1 MQQFHLSRNLF
12 FMLKI
17 YFLLL
22 FFLTSCVETAII
34 GGGGLAVLHSRE
46 KTLTQTKS
54 DVVIA
59 SNVATKLLVNKLK
72 MPNNFVDT
80 TVYEGRVLL
89 TGVVDSANKA
99 KLAQDLAWQVEGVLE
114 VIDEIQVCD
123 NCKMKITDSTKILAD
138 SLITTEIETKLFLA
152 KRVRSFN
159 FTVNTVQ
166 KTVYIIGI
174 AYSSEEQQMVL
185 KIASKVKGVEKV
197 VNHIIL
203 ADDLRRKQQ

>member
-1 MQQFHLSRNLF
+1 
-12 FMLKI
+12 MLKI

-59 SNVATKLLVNKLK
+59 SGVAVKLLANKLK
-72 MPNNFVDT
+72 MSNNFVDT

-174 AYSSEEQQMVL
+174 AYSSEEQKMVL

>member
-1 MQQFHLSRNLF
+1 
-12 FMLKI
+12 MLKI

-59 SNVATKLLVNKLK
+59 SGVAVKLLANKLK
-72 MPNNFVDT
+72 MSNNFVDT

-174 AYSSEEQQMVL
+174 AYSSEEQKMVL

-197 VNHIIL
+197 INHIIL

>member
-1 MQQFHLSRNLF
+1 
-12 FMLKI
+12 MLKI

-59 SNVATKLLVNKLK
+59 SGVAVKLLANKLK
-72 MPNNFVDT
+72 MSNNFIDT

-174 AYSSEEQQMVL
+174 AYSSEEQKMVL

-197 VNHIIL
+197 INHIIL

>member
-1 MQQFHLSRNLF
+1 
-12 FMLKI
+12 MLKI

-59 SNVATKLLVNKLK
+59 SGVAVKLLANKLK
-72 MPNNFVDT
+72 MSNNFVDT

-159 FTVNTVQ
+159 FTINTVQ

-174 AYSSEEQQMVL
+174 AYSLEEQQMVL

>member
-1 MQQFHLSRNLF
+1 
-12 FMLKI
+12 MLKI

-59 SNVATKLLVNKLK
+59 SGVAVKLLANKLK

-166 KTVYIIGI
+166 KTAYIIGI
-174 AYSSEEQQMVL
+174 AYSLEEQQMVL

>member
-1 MQQFHLSRNLF
+1 
-12 FMLKI
+12 MLKI

-59 SNVATKLLVNKLK
+59 SGVAVKLLTNKLK
-72 MPNNFVDT
+72 MSNNFVDT

-89 TGVVDSANKA
+89 TGVVDSADKA

-174 AYSSEEQQMVL
+174 AYSLEEQQMVL

>member
-1 MQQFHLSRNLF
+1 
-12 FMLKI
+12 MLKI

-59 SNVATKLLVNKLK
+59 SGVAVKLLANKLK
-72 MPNNFVDT
+72 MSNNFIDT

-174 AYSSEEQQMVL
+174 AYSLEEQQMVL

>member
-1 MQQFHLSRNLF
+1 
-12 FMLKI
+12 MLKI

-59 SNVATKLLVNKLK
+59 SGVAVKLLANKLK

-89 TGVVDSANKA
+89 TGMVDSANKA

-174 AYSSEEQQMVL
+174 AYSLEEQQMVL

>member
-1 MQQFHLSRNLF
+1 
-12 FMLKI
+12 MLKI

-59 SNVATKLLVNKLK
+59 SGVAVKLLANKLK

-174 AYSSEEQQMVL
+174 AYSLEEQQMVL

>member
-1 MQQFHLSRNLF
+1 
-12 FMLKI
+12 MLKI

-59 SNVATKLLVNKLK
+59 SGVAVKLLANKLK
-72 MPNNFVDT
+72 MSNNFIDT

-123 NCKMKITDSTKILAD
+123 NCKMKIKDWL
-138 SLITTEIETKLFLA
+138 
-152 KRVRSFN
+152 N
-159 FTVNTVQ
+159 
-166 KTVYIIGI
+166 
-174 AYSSEEQQMVL
+174 
-185 KIASKVKGVEKV
+185 
-197 VNHIIL
+197 
-203 ADDLRRKQQ
+203 

>member
-1 MQQFHLSRNLF
+1 
-12 FMLKI
+12 MLKI

-59 SNVATKLLVNKLK
+59 SGVAVKLLANKLK
-72 MPNNFVDT
+72 MSNNFIDT

-123 NCKMKITDSTKILAD
+123 NCKMKITNSTKILAD

-174 AYSSEEQQMVL
+174 AYNSEEQKMVL

>member
-1 MQQFHLSRNLF
+1 
-12 FMLKI
+12 MLKI

-59 SNVATKLLVNKLK
+59 SGVAVKLFANKLK
-72 MPNNFVDT
+72 MSNNFVDT

-89 TGVVDSANKA
+89 TGMVDSANKA

-174 AYSSEEQQMVL
+174 AYSLEEQKMVL

>member
-1 MQQFHLSRNLF
+1 
-12 FMLKI
+12 MLKI

-59 SNVATKLLVNKLK
+59 SGVAVKLLANKLK

-174 AYSSEEQQMVL
+174 AYSFEEQQMVL

>member
-1 MQQFHLSRNLF
+1 
-12 FMLKI
+12 MLKI

-59 SNVATKLLVNKLK
+59 SGVAVKLLANKLK
-72 MPNNFVDT
+72 MSNNFIDT

-174 AYSSEEQQMVL
+174 AYSSEEQKTVL

>member
-1 MQQFHLSRNLF
+1 
-12 FMLKI
+12 MLKI

-59 SNVATKLLVNKLK
+59 SGVAVKLLANKLK

-152 KRVRSFN
+152 KRVRSFILLL
-159 FTVNTVQ
+159 TLCKKPSTLSALP
-166 KTVYIIGI
+166 T
-174 AYSSEEQQMVL
+174 AL
-185 KIASKVKGVEKV
+185 KNNKWF
-197 VNHIIL
+197 
-203 ADDLRRKQQ
+203 

>member
-1 MQQFHLSRNLF
+1 
-12 FMLKI
+12 MLKI

-59 SNVATKLLVNKLK
+59 SGVAVKLLANKLK
-72 MPNNFVDT
+72 MSNNFIDT

-174 AYSSEEQQMVL
+174 AYNSEEQKMVL

>member
-1 MQQFHLSRNLF
+1 
-12 FMLKI
+12 MLKI

-59 SNVATKLLVNKLK
+59 SGVAVKLLANKLK
-72 MPNNFVDT
+72 MSNNFIDT

-123 NCKMKITDSTKILAD
+123 NCKMKITNSTKILAD

-174 AYSSEEQQMVL
+174 AYSSEEQKTVL

>member
-1 MQQFHLSRNLF
+1 
-12 FMLKI
+12 MLKI

-59 SNVATKLLVNKLK
+59 SGVAVKLLANKLK
-72 MPNNFVDT
+72 MSNNFIDT

-123 NCKMKITDSTKILAD
+123 NCKMKITNSTKILAD

-174 AYSSEEQQMVL
+174 AYSSEEQKMVL

>member
-1 MQQFHLSRNLF
+1 
-12 FMLKI
+12 MLKI

-59 SNVATKLLVNKLK
+59 SGVAVKLLANKLK
-72 MPNNFVDT
+72 MSNNFVDT

-174 AYSSEEQQMVL
+174 AYSLEEQQMVL

>member
-1 MQQFHLSRNLF
+1 
-12 FMLKI
+12 MLKI

-59 SNVATKLLVNKLK
+59 SGVAVKLLANKLK
-72 MPNNFVDT
+72 MSNNFVDT
-80 TVYEGRVLL
+80 TIYEGRVLL

-174 AYSSEEQQMVL
+174 AYSLEEQQMVL